1 MLPCASSVSD
11 TIDTGRP
18 FSLRSNSSTEL
29 TRLRVCE
36 SPKKQRAAALPR
48 RSLPP
53 REVSS
58 DSAGRVNPKTPSTIG
73 VNAPQPT
80 ICASVVDLDLKQQ
93 ASQRQAL
100 RAHASPAHAGRLTHS
115 SLSTRKDSPHRSD
128 AQSGSNH
135 SARCR
140 QQRAHAAP
148 GAVARRL
155 ARAAGANCSDGPP
168 APRSWPRRLVGLRAT
183 PRPVGAT

>member
-1 MLPCASSVSD
+1 MLPCASSASD
-11 TIDTGRP
+11 TVDTDRP
-18 FSLRSNSSTEL
+18 LSLRSNSNTEL
-29 TRLRVCE
+29 ARLRVCE

-53 REVSS
+53 SEVSS

-115 SLSTRKDSPHRSD
+115 SLSTRKDSPHRSEWF
-128 AQSGSNH
+128 QPL
-135 SARCR
+135 CP